1 MRNHFY
7 VPCLLVTE
15 VVAPKDD
22 TPFVLKELQEV
33 GNKKVHLFHISAV
46 YVRLGVIS
54 GDRGMRAAQVAL
66 VFSLVLG
73 GVVVAQLEREV
84 LYLLK

>member
-1 MRNHFY
+1 M
-7 VPCLLVTE
+7 
-15 VVAPKDD
+15 
-22 TPFVLKELQEV
+22 
-33 GNKKVHLFHISAV
+33 SAV

-54 GDRGMRAAQVAL
+54 GDRGMRAAKVAL